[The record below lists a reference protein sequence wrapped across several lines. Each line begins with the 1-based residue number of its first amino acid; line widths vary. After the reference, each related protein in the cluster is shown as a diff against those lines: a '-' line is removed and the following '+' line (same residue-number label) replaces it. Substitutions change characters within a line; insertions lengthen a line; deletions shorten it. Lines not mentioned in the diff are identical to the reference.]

1 MGLTLVEQDL
11 HSVLAAISSGYGE
24 GVYEGRRYG
33 VAVRKSGD
41 GKRIS
46 LFARAL
52 AGGDVVSFN
61 LYRLKSGEDALRPCE
76 MPAEKVVAFVLG
88 YVPDLPKA

>member
-1 MGLTLVEQDL
+1 MLEQDFESL
-11 HSVLAAISSGYGE
+11 VAAIPSGYGE

-33 VAVRKSGD
+33 VTVHRSRD
-41 GKRIS
+41 EKRTN

-52 AGGDVVSFN
+52 TGGDVISFN
-61 LYRLKSGEDALRPCE
+61 LYRLRSGEDVLRPCE